1 MNRSRS
7 PAHLC
12 SAQTLH
18 VYISFSLH
26 SRLLRQQKSFRAWTH
41 TNASHQIFRLHG
53 SDEEELHVAVFKK
66 CNKKC
71 FTESATVI
79 FFFFGIHLKKF
90 LVEEELLYNV
100 VLVSAIQQ
108 RQSVTLPTPPLQ
120 VIREHQAELPVI
132 RQQLPTSR
140 LLSTRS
146 GMCLPL

>member
-18 VYISFSLH
+18 IYISFSLH

-79 FFFFGIHLKKF
+79 FFFFFVIHLKKF

-100 VLVSAIQQ
+100 VLVTAIQQ
-108 RQSVTLPTPPLQ
+108 RQSVTLPTPPL
-120 VIREHQAELPVI
+120 
-132 RQQLPTSR
+132 
-140 LLSTRS
+140 
-146 GMCLPL
+146 